1 MSSTEGRRAHP
12 LTVIHMLAMFA
23 VLTWWSVYFWRHA
36 PAREILQQRSAPGGG
51 ARGAAARWSRIPGT
65 PRGRRDP
72 GPSRDSFPGVGRAVT
87 QTLTEATDRA
97 AAAVQTSMVDVAGG
111 VVVLLVFAIGSGI
124 YVRRIEIWL
133 QARSSGD
140 AMDLAGSGLG
150 DRALAA
156 NAGRRLGDPGAGAR

>member
-36 PAREILQQRSAPGGG
+36 PAREILQQHSASVGV
-51 ARGAAARWSRIPGT
+51 ARGAAARGTRIPGT
-65 PRGRRDP
+65 LRGRGGP
-72 GPSRDSFPGVGRAVT
+72 GQSRDAFPGIGRAAT
-87 QTLTEATDRA
+87 QTLREATDRA
-97 AAAVQTSMVDVAGG
+97 AAAVQTSMADIAGG